1 MRVATDIG
9 GTFTDLV
16 FLDERT
22 GRLGAAKSDS
32 TPPSFE
38 EGVMAV
44 LAKSALAPE
53 EITFFAHGT
62 TVVINALTERTGAK
76 TGLITTEGFRDTL
89 EIGRGNRPDLYN
101 FRYVKPRP
109 FVPRYLRTEVRERMD
124 YKGNELV
131 PLDEDRVRAAV
142 AYLLEQGVEA
152 VAIAFLHAYAN
163 PAHEE
168 RAAAIV
174 CELTPNLKVT
184 VSSAITREWREYER
198 TSTAVLNSY
207 VLPVASRYLERLDRS
222 LAEARVPGRRY
233 AMQSNGGIATF
244 AALQQAP
251 IHLVESGPAA
261 GMFGA
266 ATLGRLIGEDNV
278 IALDIGGT
286 TAKCSLID
294 RGELRITTDYKIEWN
309 RVAAGYPIR
318 VPVVDIVEI
327 GSGGGSIAWLDE
339 AHALHVG
346 PRSAGAMPG
355 PVAYGRGGTEP
366 TVTDA
371 NLLAG
376 RIDPEYFLGGD
387 IHLDVDR
394 ARRALGRLGEGLGL
408 DAEAMALGIV
418 RLANAN
424 MENALKLVSVQR
436 GYDPRDFVL
445 VAFGGA
451 GSMHAADLA
460 AQLGVRRVVIP
471 RHPAVFSA
479 WGMLMTD
486 LKRSL
491 VRTRIL
497 QTDTASPAAI
507 DEVWFDMQAQ
517 VLAAFASEGYDPG
530 AVIFQRSVDMRYYGQ
545 EHTVEVPFGTGPA
558 TAASLGEAE
567 TAFHGRHEQAY
578 TFRLP
583 DSRIEI
589 VNFRLTAV
597 GPVEK
602 PSLKPWTGASVGAVP
617 SRHGER
623 PVLFEE
629 GWLVSA
635 IYERDHL
642 GAGARITG
650 PAVVQEP
657 DASTLVPPGYA
668 LGVDRYGNLLIEA
681 RGGSGE

>member
-22 GRLGAAKSDS
+22 GRLGTAKSDS
-32 TPPSFE
+32 TPPAFE

-44 LAKSALAPE
+44 LRKSALKPE
-53 EITFFAHGT
+53 DVSFFAHGT
-62 TVVINALTERTGAK
+62 TVVINALTERTGAR

-131 PLDEDRVRAAV
+131 PLDEDQVRAAT

-174 CELTPNLKVT
+174 RSLAPDLKVT

-222 LAEARVPGRRY
+222 LADAKVPGRRY

-244 AALQQAP
+244 AALEEAP
-251 IHLVESGPAA
+251 IHLVESGPVA

-339 AHALHVG
+339 ANALHVG

-355 PVAYGRGGTEP
+355 PVAYGRGGSEP

-387 IHLDVDR
+387 IRLDVEA
-394 ARRALGRLGEGLGL
+394 ARWALAHLGERLGL
-408 DAEAMALGIV
+408 DAEAMALGIL
-418 RLANAN
+418 RLADAN

-451 GSMHAADLA
+451 GSMHAANLA
-460 AQLGVRRVVIP
+460 GELGVRRVVIP
-471 RHPAVFSA
+471 RNPAVFSA

-486 LKRSL
+486 LRRSL

-497 QTDTASPAAI
+497 QTDTASPAAV
-507 DEVWFDMQAQ
+507 DEVWDQMQAQ
-517 VLAAFASEGYDPG
+517 VLEAFASEGYDVA
-530 AVIFQRSVDMRYYGQ
+530 AVVFQRSVDMRYYGQ
-545 EHTVEVPFGTGPA
+545 EHTVEVPFGAGP
-558 TAASLGEAE
+558 TTPQSLARAEA
-567 TAFHGRHEQAY
+567 AFHDRHEQAY

-602 PSLKPWTGASVGAVP
+602 PSLKPWTEGSADSAAA
-617 SRHGER
+617 RRGER
-623 PVLFEE
+623 PLLFER
-629 GWLVSA
+629 GWLPSI
-635 IYERDHL
+635 IYERDRL
-642 GAGARITG
+642 GAGARLVG

-657 DASTLVPPGYA
+657 DASTLVPPGWS
-668 LGVDRYGNLLIEA
+668 LSVDRYGNLLIESE
-681 RGGSGE
+681 GGSGA